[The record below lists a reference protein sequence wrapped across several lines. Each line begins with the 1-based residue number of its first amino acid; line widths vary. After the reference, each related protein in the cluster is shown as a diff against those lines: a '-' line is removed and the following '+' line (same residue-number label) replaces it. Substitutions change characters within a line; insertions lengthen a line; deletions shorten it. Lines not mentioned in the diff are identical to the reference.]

1 MKRKITIGDK
11 TYTLT
16 ATRNIIKTLY
26 EVSPEILS
34 MATIKDD
41 AERMAINA
49 KVSVDIVAGLDKIFY
64 ELIKV
69 AQPTITFEKSVDKD
83 GKYICACCGKKFD
96 NRIFLQVDHIKPMN
110 KGGLTTPENLQILC
124 RECNGTKG
132 DK

>member
-34 MATIKDD
+34 MATIKND
-41 AERMAINA
+41 AERKAINA

-69 AQPTITFEKSVDKD
+69 AQPTITFEKS
-83 GKYICACCGKKFD
+83 IEILNKFD
-96 NRIFLQVDHIKPMN
+96 EEYEDVQSAIMELALSVFQ
-110 KGGLTTPENLQILC
+110 Q
-124 RECNGTKG
+124 G
-132 DK
+132 DQKKKKIIWE